1 MHFGTKSY
9 LKSNRNHTAK
19 QTQKRFQTIP
29 IDTGQSHQL
38 NQHLVHDL
46 TSAIDHLDWV
56 IL

>member
-1 MHFGTKSY
+1 MQPFFFFKYTSE
-9 LKSNRNHTAK
+9 
-19 QTQKRFQTIP
+19 KRFQTIP

>member
-1 MHFGTKSY
+1 